1 MNIPFGKKI
10 VEFPYQVNKISES
23 LIGQTAELEM
33 CSSVLYPC
41 VSRDTC
47 PLLELPLEIFG
58 FTPKPMRMS
67 AGYHYHAALR
77 HLDEATLGEEL
88 YKEHLCLMAEPKFIH
103 QYNRLGGG
111 IGTSCTFGL
120 SQRRRM
126 GGSIGGQLT
135 LSIPDDAP
143 VQLNEKYL
151 IVFDPQLYAWR
162 KPDGVM
168 IEGVIMEIGAK

>member
-1 MNIPFGKKI
+1 
-10 VEFPYQVNKISES
+10 
-23 LIGQTAELEM
+23 
-33 CSSVLYPC
+33 
-41 VSRDTC
+41 
-47 PLLELPLEIFG
+47 
-58 FTPKPMRMS
+58 
-67 AGYHYHAALR
+67 
-77 HLDEATLGEEL
+77 
-88 YKEHLCLMAEPKFIH
+88 
-103 QYNRLGGG
+103 
-111 IGTSCTFGL
+111 
-120 SQRRRM
+120 M